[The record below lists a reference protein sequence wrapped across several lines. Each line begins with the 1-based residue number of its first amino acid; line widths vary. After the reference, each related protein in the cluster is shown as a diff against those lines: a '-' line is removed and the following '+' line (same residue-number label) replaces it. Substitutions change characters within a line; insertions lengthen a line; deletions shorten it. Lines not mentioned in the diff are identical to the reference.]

1 MSLSTLVFQKLFLF
15 ELTNPF
21 LCVIIISLNRKGV
34 IFLNERL
41 KEIRNYTGLS
51 QAKFGSVLG
60 VSRDSINNYELGRV
74 VPSEL
79 FINHLCDTYNIN
91 EEWLRNGTGEMLTQT
106 PKNILDEL
114 VAAHGLTEKETAI
127 VSAFLDLSP
136 AGRSAIIEYVEK
148 AARGLS
154 SDPASS
160 APTIKDNKFQIKTAE
175 SYDNNRIAWSAA
187 RSQNYSPPEITE
199 LSKEQLER
207 LHNAP
212 SVETDDDL

>member
-1 MSLSTLVFQKLFLF
+1 MCVGLSTLILKILFLF
-15 ELTNPF
+15 ELTNS
-21 LCVIIISLNRKGV
+21 LSYVIINLSKVEKGV
-34 IFLNERL
+34 ILLNERL

-91 EEWLRNGTGEMLTQT
+91 EEWLRNGTGEMLIQT

-114 VAAHGLTEKETAI
+114 VAAHGLTEKETVI

-154 SDPASS
+154 SDPVSS
-160 APTIKDNKFQIKTAE
+160 APTRDEII
-175 SYDNNRIAWSAA
+175 NNDIIATEKKI
-187 RSQNYSPPEITE
+187 QEITK
-199 LSKEQLER
+199 KE
-207 LHNAP
+207 
-212 SVETDDDL
+212 V

>member
-1 MSLSTLVFQKLFLF
+1 M
-15 ELTNPF
+15 
-21 LCVIIISLNRKGV
+21 
-34 IFLNERL
+34 
-41 KEIRNYTGLS
+41 
-51 QAKFGSVLG
+51 
-60 VSRDSINNYELGRV
+60 
-74 VPSEL
+74 
-79 FINHLCDTYNIN
+79 
-91 EEWLRNGTGEMLTQT
+91 
-106 PKNILDEL
+106 
-114 VAAHGLTEKETAI
+114 
-127 VSAFLDLSP
+127 DLSP